1 MRTIGI
7 ISFFTGVFF
16 IIFFIA
22 LLVVGDVAYGLLLVG
37 ISCWALALFLIK
49 GQSKARAQSLSK
61 RGQP

>member
-49 GQSKARAQSLSK
+49 SQSKALAQSLSK